1 MEDEAG
7 ERTTI
12 TLLPSSA
19 DSSHG
24 MRGVMTGGFNG
35 EALTQQKAVSAG
47 GGVGRNIAGEKSNR
61 SGAATDVRPPELPP
75 AAVRHSD
82 DKKAANA
89 TTTTTTCRICTEPET
104 SFRLRCGHNLMRQAV
119 ARGGDSQRAGVVPR
133 STDLCWPALWRG
145 VSADKRARRWG

>member
-35 EALTQQKAVSAG
+35 EALTQQKAVSAS
-47 GGVGRNIAGEKSNR
+47 GGVGRNIAGEESNR

-75 AAVRHSD
+75 AAVR
-82 DKKAANA
+82 
-89 TTTTTTCRICTEPET
+89 
-104 SFRLRCGHNLMRQAV
+104 QAIF
-119 ARGGDSQRAGVVPR
+119 SE
-133 STDLCWPALWRG
+133 
-145 VSADKRARRWG
+145 RRFLLHHHHGRY